1 MRLPRCSSTRAL
13 AGSVFGAAL
22 AATLA
27 GCGGSLDGR
36 DYDLTAQT
44 PSSLSGTVALGAPML
59 DATVSVQDANGI
71 VVSVPVERDGSYGGL
86 SLVGLAAPLSLQACG
101 RIEGNTA
108 ATTASSTPDGTG
120 NVRPLALDALSRSL
134 QGRPPIAGRL
144 ARRRSPASRAARS
157 ALSAFSA
164 VR

>member
-13 AGSVFGAAL
+13 AGSVFGAVL

-71 VVSVPVERDGSYGGL
+71 VVSAPVEPDGSYGGL
-86 SLVGLAAPLSLQACG
+86 SLVGLAAPFSLQACG
-101 RIEGNTA
+101 RIEGRYECHDGIVGA
-108 ATTASSTPDGTG
+108 DGTG
-120 NVRPLALDALSRSL
+120 NVRPLTR
-134 QGRPPIAGRL
+134 
-144 ARRRSPASRAARS
+144 
-157 ALSAFSA
+157 
-164 VR
+164 